1 MIYQNSMKRV
11 VYAGILVLAVVLI
24 CGCTTVSQESGS
36 VSAVVPKMIG
46 NWTGSVKAYDD
57 GIGYNNVSGDI
68 MTMRVT
74 EQKDR
79 IFSGEIIFSNQTG
92 YAWSTVFAGAIG
104 HDGKTLSMVQR
115 EGGYSTGTIIS
126 PDEIELIYMDTTDPF
141 SIGIDSLKKS

>member
-1 MIYQNSMKRV
+1 MKRV

-24 CGCTTVSQESGS
+24 CGCTTVSQESGA
-36 VSAVVPKMIG
+36 VSAVVPGMIG

-92 YAWSTVFAGAIG
+92 YSWSTVFAGVIG

-141 SIGIDSLKKS
+141 TIGIDSLKKS